1 MTRIHRITLSSL
13 AAVWSTC
20 SYATFHFWEIT
31 EVYSNADGSIQFI
44 ELFTG
49 QPGQEFVAGQT
60 LTASDASGETHTF
73 RFPRNLPA
81 PTTGRHFL
89 LATPAFAS
97 VSGGVVPDFEIPAG
111 FIAAGSG
118 VLRFIGAD
126 TFVYTDLPDD
136 GIASLDDSNRT
147 ADNSPTNFA
156 GRRGFVV
163 DPGSTTPQEASF
175 SFATGLL
182 TIPYVT
188 VGTSLFSA
196 ELAQVAP
203 GTLEFRLQ
211 DAQLLD
217 QLPAG
222 VEPSSYAAGLVT
234 IPRVNVSTLAYRVT
248 LRSTSVGDTLHFVVE
263 TAELAP

>member
-60 LTASDASGETHTF
+60 LTASDASGETRTF

-111 FIAAGSG
+111 FTGGRPRGSIWPRCRHAGLHWCGLAVRMSG
-118 VLRFIGAD
+118 VTCSISIHTTSTR
-126 TFVYTDLPDD
+126 
-136 GIASLDDSNRT
+136 
-147 ADNSPTNFA
+147 SPKFN
-156 GRRGFVV
+156 
-163 DPGSTTPQEASF
+163 
-175 SFATGLL
+175 
-182 TIPYVT
+182 
-188 VGTSLFSA
+188 
-196 ELAQVAP
+196 
-203 GTLEFRLQ
+203 
-211 DAQLLD
+211 
-217 QLPAG
+217 
-222 VEPSSYAAGLVT
+222 
-234 IPRVNVSTLAYRVT
+234 
-248 LRSTSVGDTLHFVVE
+248 
-263 TAELAP
+263 